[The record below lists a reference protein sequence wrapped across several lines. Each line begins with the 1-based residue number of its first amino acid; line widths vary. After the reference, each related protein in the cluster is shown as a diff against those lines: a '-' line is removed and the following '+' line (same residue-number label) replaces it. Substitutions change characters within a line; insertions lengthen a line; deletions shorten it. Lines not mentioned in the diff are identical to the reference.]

1 MQAFIEFIAGLIA
14 VLATA
19 ALSHLGVD
27 VERRAPEPREI
38 QRVQDCPETSSPA
51 QSAIRA
57 AQDC

>member
-1 MQAFIEFIAGLIA
+1 MQAFIEFIASLIA

-27 VERRAPEPREI
+27 VERRPPEPREI
-38 QRVQDCPETSSPA
+38 QRVQDCPDAPSPT